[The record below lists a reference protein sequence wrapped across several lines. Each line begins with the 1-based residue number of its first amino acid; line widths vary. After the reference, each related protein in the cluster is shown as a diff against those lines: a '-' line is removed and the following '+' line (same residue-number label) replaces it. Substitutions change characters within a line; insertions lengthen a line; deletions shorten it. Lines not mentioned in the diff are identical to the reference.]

1 MLDLKFIRQNP
12 DLIKKIIKQKH
23 VDDLDFEE
31 FLQLD
36 KKRLSLLKEKEEL
49 SAQKN
54 RLENEFRQNKEKKE
68 LLEKMR
74 EIDKKYDQINEE
86 FKKIEKDW
94 EYLYSLIPNIP
105 LEGVP
110 EGKDESENVVIREV
124 GEKPNFDFQPKSYFD
139 IAKDLDIIDTQR
151 SAKISGTRF
160 CFLKKT
166 AVLLQMAIIN
176 FVFDFLKKEGFTP
189 LIVPVMIKPEMIW
202 AMGYIRKSKTGDR
215 LWQDPETF
223 FLRDDD
229 LALVATAEQSIGPMH
244 AGEIFREEQ
253 LPKRYFALS
262 PCFRREA
269 GSYGKDTK
277 GILRVHQFD
286 KIEMFSFQKQE
297 ESVKEH
303 LYFLSLEERM
313 MQALNIP
320 YRVLNICV
328 GDLGLPAA
336 AKYDIEAWFP
346 AEGRYRETHST
357 SNCTDFQAR
366 RLKIRYKTKNNEIKY
381 VHTING
387 TAFAM
392 GRIIA
397 AIIENYQK
405 KDGTFEIPQVL
416 KNYF

>member
-1 MLDLKFIRQNP
+1 MLDLKFIRKNP
-12 DLIKKIIKQKH
+12 DLIKKVIEKKH
-23 VDDLDFEE
+23 VDLDFGK
-31 FLQLD
+31 FLELD
-36 KKRLSLLKEKEEL
+36 QKRSFLLKEKEEL
-49 SAQKN
+49 SAKKN
-54 RLENEFRQNKEKKE
+54 RLEREFRQDKQKKE
-68 LLEKMR
+68 LLEKMK
-74 EIDKKYDQINEE
+74 EIDKKYGQINEE
-86 FKKIEKDW
+86 FKKIEREW

-105 LEGVP
+105 LETVP
-110 EGKDESENVVIREV
+110 EGKDESENVVLREV
-124 GEKPNFDFQPKSYFD
+124 GEKPRFDFEPKSYFE
-139 IAKDLDIIDTQR
+139 IAQKLDIIDTQR

-166 AVLLQMAIIN
+166 AVLLQMAIVN

-189 LIVPVMIKPEMIW
+189 LVVPVMVKPEMIW
-202 AMGYIRKSKTGDR
+202 AMGYINKTKENDN

-223 FLRDDD
+223 FLRDDP

-244 AGEIFREEQ
+244 ADEIFHQED

-262 PCFRREA
+262 SCFRREA

-286 KIEMFSFQKQE
+286 KIEMFSFQTQE

-303 LYFLSLEERM
+303 LYFLSLEEKM
-313 MQALNIP
+313 MQALKIP

-366 RLKIRYKTKNNEIKY
+366 RLKIRYRTKNNEIKY

-387 TAFAM
+387 TAFAI

-397 AIIENYQK
+397 AIIENYQNK
-405 KDGTFEIPQVL
+405 QGTFEIPQVL
-416 KNYF
+416 KDYF